1 MADEKKKIEQ
11 VQVKINGESIPLK
24 GFVQDFIGQ
33 SILGMISCL
42 KRVSE
47 PHAIEV
53 TIKVK

>member
-11 VQVKINGESIPLK
+11 VQVKINGEPIPLK

-47 PHAIEV
+47 PQDIEV